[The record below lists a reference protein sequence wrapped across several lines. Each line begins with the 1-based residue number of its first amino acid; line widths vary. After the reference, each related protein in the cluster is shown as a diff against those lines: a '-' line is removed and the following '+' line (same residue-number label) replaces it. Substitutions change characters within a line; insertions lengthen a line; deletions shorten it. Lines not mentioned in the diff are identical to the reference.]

1 MQVPHG
7 ETEAVAD
14 RYIAGTVESLIKIT
28 HGLFLYFL
36 KDDFASKFR
45 RMLTIE
51 QYRNEN
57 IAKLFRQ
64 LSFDD
69 SITFQ
74 AQLFSALMQAG
85 CFVKTD
91 PYILAMEFFSPIF
104 LLFYK
109 FDPSAQSL
117 AEAKDLFLRHV
128 RHFNETYDIN
138 EINHPTQRGE

>member
-1 MQVPHG
+1 MA
-7 ETEAVAD
+7 AVIFD
-14 RYIAGTVESLIKIT
+14 Y
-28 HGLFLYFL
+28 YFTDEINVKL
-36 KDDFASKFR
+36 RK
-45 RMLTIE
+45 MLTIE
-51 QYRNEN
+51 QYRNED
-57 IAKLFRQ
+57 IAKLFRDI
-64 LSFDD
+64 SFDD

-74 AQLFSALMQAG
+74 AQLFSSLMDAG

-109 FDPSAQSL
+109 FDPSTQSL

-138 EINHPTQRGE
+138 EINNPTQRGESR